1 MHSWDFVKTR
11 NSLIL
16 SSIIAVALVSSVF
29 AYSQIDTTQASIE
42 PEGFTL
48 TGFTTWTVL
57 DEYGNVKSFS
67 QQDNLVVDLGIDTVG
82 DLMFPDINL
91 NGNATDNQF
100 SFIRIGIGTTAP
112 VAGNT
117 GIETPV
123 VGCSAVQDNL
133 VTATSAVSGEITV
146 TVNATFT
153 GASGCV
159 GSFTESVL
167 ANDGTGGEILSR
179 QVFSPKVVAA
189 PDTLVGT
196 WEITVT

>member
-1 MHSWDFVKTR
+1 MKTR

-29 AYSQIDTTQASIE
+29 AYSQIDTTQALIE

-48 TGFTTWTVL
+48 TGHTTWIVL
-57 DEYGNVKSFS
+57 DEYGNVKSYS
-67 QQDNLVVDLGIDTVG
+67 QQDNLVVDIGIDTVG
-82 DLMFPDINL
+82 DLMFPNIDL
-91 NGNATDNQF
+91 NANATDSQF
-100 SFIRIGIGTTAP
+100 SFIRIGIGTTGVLATD
-112 VAGNT
+112 V

-123 VGCSAVQDNL
+123 VGCGAVQDAL

-146 TVNATFT
+146 TVDATFT
-153 GASGCV
+153 GASGCI

-167 ANDGTGGEILSR
+167 ANDGTGGEILAR
-179 QVFSPKVVAA
+179 QTFTAKVVAA
-189 PDTLVGT
+189 ADTLIGT